1 MYSAP
6 HEWGC
11 WQSMFER
18 LGKLVSAHWLT
29 VLVLWT
35 VLAAVAHWIAPRWNE
50 VTLDGDFAYLPER
63 MTSIRGDKLMAA
75 AFPESAHQKSTVVV
89 IAARDKGKLD
99 AADFAAVDRL
109 VEKLTPPAGP
119 ANPIVDIWSYRTE
132 VLGNKLVS
140 HAGENGQATLILLQM
155 RNEFMAVGNMA
166 TVKSIYKTVNALRH
180 QPDFPHG
187 LELGVSGSAAL
198 GADILFAS
206 AESIRNTELTT
217 IVLVSVILL
226 LVYRAPGL
234 VIIPL
239 ATIGVSVFVSE
250 NLVALLAKASMH
262 ADWFEFKIFTTT
274 EIFIIVILFGAGTD
288 FCLFLVARYREELG
302 HGLAPKAAI
311 SYALSQVGGALAGS
325 AMTTI
330 LGLGMMYFADFGKYR
345 NGGPAIAICLAVALA
360 ACVTLAPA
368 LLRAMG
374 LWVFWPFGVAPRGK
388 PAPRDAADLLGASLQ
403 GGMWDR
409 LGRIIIARP
418 GPILVVSFLLLA
430 PLAIKGFSTNVNY
443 DLFAELTSDRPSV
456 QGTDLIRRHFPA
468 GETGPI
474 IILAYQE
481 SARFDTPEGRKQIS
495 ELTKFLFNLP
505 YTDSHGNQ
513 VQKAIVSV
521 RSLTEPLG
529 APPGSFNPMS
539 RAGREKIAVLRNPRT
554 IATYLAQAKEG
565 RFANRVT
572 RFDLVGRYEPFSD
585 ESVRLLSYLDH
596 QLDAWSKDKK
606 SPWYQAVFDFVG
618 STAGIRDLKEVT
630 SSDQTRIERLVVL
643 AVLAVLIVLLRH
655 PVICLYLILSVL
667 FSYFITMGVTELF
680 FTWLYGAS
688 FPGLDWK
695 LPIFLFVILIAVGQD
710 YNIYLVTRV
719 VEEQARYGAM
729 PGLRRALA
737 RTGGIITS
745 CGVIMA
751 GTFASMVTGS
761 LRGMH
766 ELGFALS
773 FGVLLDTLVIRTIL
787 VPAFLAIWQRNTEDC
802 QACPRDASDATN
814 LPVDELRLRSRPSPS
829 SVV

>member
-1 MYSAP
+1 
-6 HEWGC
+6 
-11 WQSMFER
+11 MFER
-18 LGKLVSAHWLT
+18 LGRLVSAHWLT

-75 AFPESAHQKSTVVV
+75 AFPESADQKSTVVV

-109 VEKLTPPAGP
+109 VEKLTPPAGS
-119 ANPIVDIWSYRTE
+119 AGPIVDIWSYRTE

-166 TVKSIYKTVNALRH
+166 TVKSIYKTVDALRH

-187 LELGVSGSAAL
+187 LQLGVSGSAAP

-239 ATIGVSVFVSE
+239 ATIGISVFVSE

-274 EIFIIVILFGAGTD
+274 EIFIIVILFGAGNR
-288 FCLFLVARYREELG
+288 LLPVPRGPLSRRAGSRVARR
-302 HGLAPKAAI
+302 AAI
-311 SYALSQVGGALAGS
+311 SYSLLASGRCAGRH

-345 NGGPAIAICLAVALA
+345 NGGPAIAICLAVALL

-368 LLRAMG
+368 LLRSMG
-374 LWVFWPFGVAPRGK
+374 LWVFWPFGVAPRGQMG
-388 PAPRDAADLLGASLQ
+388 PRDAADLFGATLPAEC
-403 GGMWDR
+403 GIAWDESSSR
-409 LGRIIIARP
+409 GRARSWWW
-418 GPILVVSFLLLA
+418 SFLLLA

-456 QGTDLIRRHFPA
+456 QGTDLIRRHFPPA
-468 GETGPI
+468 KPDRSSSWPI
-474 IILAYQE
+474 EE

-495 ELTKFLFNLP
+495 ELTKFLYNLP

-513 VQKAIVSV
+513 VQKAIVE
-521 RSLTEPLG
+521 RPQPDG
-529 APPGSFNPMS
+529 APGGPARQLQSAAARPAGKRSPCCETRGRSPPISPRPRRDDSPIALRGS
-539 RAGREKIAVLRNPRT
+539 I
-554 IATYLAQAKEG
+554 
-565 RFANRVT
+565 
-572 RFDLVGRYEPFSD
+572 
-585 ESVRLLSYLDH
+585 
-596 QLDAWSKDKK
+596 W
-606 SPWYQAVFDFVG
+606 W
-618 STAGIRDLKEVT
+618 
-630 SSDQTRIERLVVL
+630 
-643 AVLAVLIVLLRH
+643 
-655 PVICLYLILSVL
+655 
-667 FSYFITMGVTELF
+667 
-680 FTWLYGAS
+680 
-688 FPGLDWK
+688 
-695 LPIFLFVILIAVGQD
+695 
-710 YNIYLVTRV
+710 
-719 VEEQARYGAM
+719 
-729 PGLRRALA
+729 
-737 RTGGIITS
+737 
-745 CGVIMA
+745 A
-751 GTFASMVTGS
+751 GTS
-761 LRGMH
+761 
-766 ELGFALS
+766 
-773 FGVLLDTLVIRTIL
+773 
-787 VPAFLAIWQRNTEDC
+787 
-802 QACPRDASDATN
+802 
-814 LPVDELRLRSRPSPS
+814 PSPTKAS
-829 SVV
+829 AC

>member
-1 MYSAP
+1 
-6 HEWGC
+6 
-11 WQSMFER
+11 MFER

-29 VLVLWT
+29 VLVLWA
-35 VLAAVAHWIAPRWNE
+35 VLAAVAHWVAPRWNE
-50 VTLDGDFAYLPER
+50 VTLDGDFAYLPGR
-63 MTSIRGDKLMAA
+63 MTSVRGDKLMAS
-75 AFPESAHQKSTVVV
+75 AFPDSANQKSTVVV
-89 IAARDKGKLD
+89 VAARDQGELD

-109 VEKLTPPAGP
+109 VEKLTPSPHA
-119 ANPIVDIWSYRTE
+119 ASPIVDIWSYRTE
-132 VLGNKLVS
+132 VLGSKLLS
-140 HAGENGQATLILLQM
+140 HAGDNGQATLIVLQM
-155 RNEFMAVGNMA
+155 RNEFMAIDNMA
-166 TVKSIYKTVNALRH
+166 AVKSIYQTITAVRH
-180 QPDFPHG
+180 QPDFPRG
-187 LELGVSGSAAL
+187 LQVGVSGSAAL

-206 AESIRNTELTT
+206 EESIRNTELTT
-217 IVLVSVILL
+217 IVLVTVILL

-239 ATIGVSVFVSE
+239 ATIGISVFVSE

-262 ADWFEFKIFTTT
+262 AEWFEFKIFKTS

-302 HGLAPKAAI
+302 HGLVPRAAI

-345 NGGPAIAICLAVALA
+345 NGGPAIAICLAVALL

-374 LWVFWPFGVAPRGK
+374 LWVFWPFGVAPQGK
-388 PAPRDAADLLGASLQ
+388 PADRAGADLLGASLQ

-409 LGRIIIARP
+409 LGQIIIARP
-418 GPILVVSFLLLA
+418 GPILLVSFLLLA
-430 PLAIKGFSTNVNY
+430 PMAIKGFSTTVNY
-443 DLFAELTSDRPSV
+443 DLFAELTPDRTSV
-456 QGTDLIRRHFPA
+456 QGTELVRRHFPA
-468 GETGPI
+468 GETGPM

-481 SARFDTPEGRKQIS
+481 GARFDTPEGRRQIAL
-495 ELTKFLFNLP
+495 LTKYLYDLP
-505 YTDSHGNQ
+505 YTDSHGNR
-513 VQKAIVSV
+513 VQKAVMSV

-529 APPGSFNPMS
+529 APPGSFNPLS
-539 RAGREKIAVLRNPRT
+539 KAGREKIAVLRNPRT

-572 RFDLVGRYEPFSD
+572 RFDLVCRYEPFSD
-585 ESVRLLSYLDH
+585 ESVRLLSYLDE
-596 QLDAWSKDKK
+596 QLNALSKDKS
-606 SPWYQAVFDFVG
+606 SPWYQTVFDFVG

-655 PVICLYLILSVL
+655 PVTCLYLILSVL

-680 FTWLYGAS
+680 FTWLYGAN

-773 FGVLLDTLVIRTIL
+773 FGVLLDTLVIRTVL
-787 VPAFLAIWQRNTEDC
+787 VPAFLAIWQRDTQDQRDC
-802 QACPRDASDATN
+802 PGETSPALDPPT
-814 LPVDELRLRSRPSPS
+814 DEHRLRSRPNPS